1 MTVTNEI
8 KKLENAFDRINE
20 HFFEGKLHR
29 PVIHFYPDRSRKAM
43 GWMTVNKVWQD
54 GETTEREI
62 NISANYADSNEM
74 VYTTLMHEMVHLYC
88 IENNIQDCS
97 NNNYYHN
104 RNFKKYGEKLGFVFD
119 TKPSMYGWI
128 EKTISEE
135 TRNFIA
141 TLEPII
147 VKYNTPK
154 TLATKEQIEAEGNEE
169 GNEEDPPKRKGSYK
183 HVCPVCG
190 AIARTTKN
198 TVHLMCADCMV
209 KMEVVD

>member
-29 PVIHFYPDRSRKAM
+29 PVIHFYPDRSKKAM
-43 GWMTVNKVWQD
+43 GWMTIGKIWVD
-54 GETTEREI
+54 GQTAEREI
-62 NISANYADSNEM
+62 NISANYADSDEM

-88 IENNIQDCS
+88 IENNIKDTS
-97 NNNYYHN
+97 NNNFYHN
-104 RNFKKYGEKLGFVFD
+104 KNFKKIGEKLGLVFE
-119 TKPSMYGWI
+119 TKPETYGWI
-128 EKTISEE
+128 EKTINDE
-135 TRNFIA
+135 TRNFIK

-147 VKYNTPK
+147 VKVETSK
-154 TLATKEQIEAEGNEE
+154 ALAKVEE
-169 GNEEDPPKRKGSYK
+169 EDEEEENNDPPKRKGSYK

-209 KMEVVD
+209 KMEIED